1 LPPPGPMP
9 GAMPPA
15 EASATVRLDAGA
27 PGIEEPLTTDMP
39 SSSSLR
45 PGFPLSQMVRIPLL
59 HETMTVAN
67 AGAMVVAGNPQGAAN
82 AIEDWKSESV
92 VGSGMLAAVTPILG
106 AEAQEAGAYARG
118 FRRAA
123 GKAVLGGGLLRN
135 VPVFHELATTAD
147 ALADV
152 VGDGD
157 TQAAS
162 RRFTAY
168 KEEALLATS
177 AQMVFHN
184 VGKGIG
190 TVGKGLKAAKHSIE
204 TMGARFDGL
213 DGQQARGGGDGSG
226 AHRDTRAA
234 CSEPVVDATQLDNVA
249 QAAGQAESLARRST
263 SHLDDG

>member
-1 LPPPGPMP
+1 MPPPGPMP

-157 TQAAS
+157 TQAATK
-162 RRFTAY
+162 RFTTY
-168 KEEALLATS
+168 KEEGLLATG
-177 AQMVFHN
+177 AQIVLRK

-190 TVGKGLKAAKHSIE
+190 TVGKGLKEAKHSI
-204 TMGARFDGL
+204 GATAQTISARIDVVDGKQL
-213 DGQQARGGGDGSG
+213 RGGGDGGETHHGEIS
-226 AHRDTRAA
+226 A
-234 CSEPVVDATQLDNVA
+234 CSKSVVNATQPGTIAQTAGPRVDVVA
-249 QAAGQAESLARRST
+249 EASAS
-263 SHLDDG
+263 